1 MADTHPIQCPRQGL
15 PDPQQCPRMTHT
27 MRQHIPH
34 ELVQWWS
41 MIWTVQWIHSFKI
54 QWAVKNL
61 NILSPHPFAA
71 NNHPHPCYQPFLPP
85 TQVTHPPPT
94 PIPYNQIDQW
104 TSKIYNMK
112 GDFIRSQQYVL
123 SSPITSELKIVRPDQ
138 IIRPSINKI
147 VWRWTDQFIK
157 SEDQTHTNTHTYKR
171 VVSYVPSKSFGSFW
185 NLFRGNIW

>member
-1 MADTHPIQCPRQGL
+1 MADTHPIQCPRQGP

-54 QWAVKNL
+54 QWAVKNSI
-61 NILSPHPFAA
+61 ILSPHPFAA

-94 PIPYNQIDQW
+94 PQIPYNQIDQW

-138 IIRPSINKI
+138 IIRPSLNKI

-171 VVSYVPSKSFGSFW
+171 SIICS
-185 NLFRGNIW
+185 L